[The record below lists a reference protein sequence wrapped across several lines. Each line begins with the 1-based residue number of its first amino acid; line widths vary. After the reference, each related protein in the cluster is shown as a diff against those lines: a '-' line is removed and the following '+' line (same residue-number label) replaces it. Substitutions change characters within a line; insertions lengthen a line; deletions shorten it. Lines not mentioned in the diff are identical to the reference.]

1 MDLQIPG
8 MRSGGWSEWLGV
20 MAPAM
25 YSAWVVGTQALCPVQ
40 SVNFAAV
47 PYCRAAS
54 VVHSSASAGAKGAP
68 FFGCL
73 LWCVQLLVPEWGHG
87 SLGSSYPPCP
97 PCIWLP
103 SGHLVLP
110 LGLRMRIGGKF
121 ANDVCW
127 VGSSTVLCL
136 LPRSLVSFQHP

>member
-68 FFGCL
+68 FFWL
-73 LWCVQLLVPEWGHG
+73 LAVVCATACARMG
-87 SLGSSYPPCP
+87 SRVTWIL
-97 PCIWLP
+97 LP
-103 SGHLVLP
+103 SLP
-110 LGLRMRIGGKF
+110 TMHMASIWAPSVATWSQDEDWR
-121 ANDVCW
+121 
-127 VGSSTVLCL
+127 
-136 LPRSLVSFQHP
+136 